1 MTTPQKRKR
10 CKPQSRHQT
19 PSSPSQR
26 RNNALVGEMLDHS
39 LLPTLRKRP
48 LLHNKTT
55 HSETVATNAA
65 NLSSQKKESKN
76 GNHPQSNS
84 NHKKTKKSS
93 GGKKANDKTKKM
105 IRKEDINLLPL
116 VSWDGPVR
124 LLNSGLEMEEAV
136 QEIMSSGETL
146 LGFDTETRPTFQ
158 KGEPRH
164 PPALVQIATS
174 TCVYLFRISQTRSL
188 DPLVPLLEAAHMMKT
203 GVAIHNDV
211 KELKSMYRGLL
222 FHPQGF
228 VEIAS
233 LTRDVLGYENI
244 GLRALAAI
252 FMKKRVS
259 KGAQT
264 SNWAS
269 PQLSA
274 QQTRYA
280 ATDAWVSREIYLRAK
295 TEHEELIM
303 RKERNE
309 TTTNI
314 TATATA
320 TATANKPS

>member
-1 MTTPQKRKR
+1 
-10 CKPQSRHQT
+10 
-19 PSSPSQR
+19 
-26 RNNALVGEMLDHS
+26 MLDHS
-39 LLPTLRKRP
+39 YALDV
-48 LLHNKTT
+48 LHNKTT
-55 HSETVATNAA
+55 HSDTAATATNAA
-65 NLSSQKKESKN
+65 TGSSKKKESKN
-76 GNHPQSNS
+76 GNHPQSNM

-93 GGKKANDKTKKM
+93 AKIKTKDGGGNKANGNGKTKKM

-188 DPLVPLLEAAHMMKT
+188 DPLVPLLEASHIMKT

-264 SNWAS
+264 SNWAC
-269 PQLSA
+269 PQLSP

-280 ATDAWVSREIYLRAK
+280 ATDAWVSREIYVRAK
-295 TEHEELIM
+295 TEHAELLIQQS
-303 RKERNE
+303 NE
-309 TTTNI
+309 TTTKD
-314 TATATA
+314 TA
-320 TATANKPS
+320 TATANKTS